1 MRPHNRLAHK
11 SKRRSN
17 PRRGKRKRGKPA
29 RVYFGGGICQN
40 GAGREAARDRPG
52 GIRGRRGTIGG
63 YWGGYNSLS
72 SSPTPRALP
81 GKVEN
86 LTPPAAGQKRTGW
99 STASAARA
107 TLERCQLEP
116 LRLDQCQ
123 QRTGTG
129 TGSRPPPPTICTG
142 MHPAQQIAPPAQT
155 KGQSSS
161 AQRAAALAFFF
172 CRAFTRLPPARPAGS
187 ADRHALGVAAVATM
201 TTPAHR
207 RRSRSHRLPP
217 APGRISTAS
226 AAPDDHASSRPP
238 PTMTTHQ
245 RQPCPACTAPT
256 ACQPC
261 QTSQQQRSRQR
272 GGGGDL
278 LCKFHVLCSFAF
290 QFHPGSPPGLWGG
303 AALFERCDPARASA

>member
-40 GAGREAARDRPG
+40 GAGRAAARDRPG

-99 STASAARA
+99 STASAGRA

-123 QRTGTG
+123 CQQRTGTG
-129 TGSRPPPPTICTG
+129 TGEQTTTAHHLHRDAPG
-142 MHPAQQIAPPAQT
+142 AAPPRQCRPKA
-155 KGQSSS
+155 
-161 AQRAAALAFFF
+161 RAAAHAAPSALAFFF
-172 CRAFTRLPPARPAGS
+172 CPSSRRWPCCLP
-187 ADRHALGVAAVATM
+187 
-201 TTPAHR
+201 
-207 RRSRSHRLPP
+207 
-217 APGRISTAS
+217 
-226 AAPDDHASSRPP
+226 AAPDRLPDRCGSVTARPG
-238 PTMTTHQ
+238 
-245 RQPCPACTAPT
+245 R
-256 ACQPC
+256 
-261 QTSQQQRSRQR
+261 
-272 GGGGDL
+272 
-278 LCKFHVLCSFAF
+278 
-290 QFHPGSPPGLWGG
+290 
-303 AALFERCDPARASA
+303 